1 VCTVLCSCAVLHAV
15 RSSHRL
21 AQRGAHA
28 ACESVIMKR
37 AVVSLRRRDHVMRR
51 RATPTRM
58 AAADRI
64 SDRDLHRELRRS
76 IIMAKSNRL
85 IAIGIQSSCSEGATG
100 TCSVT
105 ILGTPAMLSSTV
117 CLRIAC

>member
-1 VCTVLCSCAVLHAV
+1 
-15 RSSHRL
+15 
-21 AQRGAHA
+21 
-28 ACESVIMKR
+28 MKR

-105 ILGTPAMLSSTV
+105 KLGTPAMLSSTV

>member
-1 VCTVLCSCAVLHAV
+1 MCTVLCSCAVLHAV

-58 AAADRI
+58 A
-64 SDRDLHRELRRS
+64 DRDLHRELRRS

-105 ILGTPAMLSSTV
+105 KLGTPAMLSSAV